1 MRILI
6 SGGAGFIGSHLC
18 DYLLKKR
25 NKVICLDNLLTG
37 RKENI
42 VHLLKNKN
50 FKFIKQDVSEKFSL
64 SGRVDAICHLASAAS
79 PKDYLKFPVETLKA
93 GSIGTLNLLRLAKKK
108 KAVFLLASTSEVYG
122 DPKISPQRE
131 DYWGNVNS
139 IGPRAVYDEAKR
151 FSEALVMAFYRKHS
165 LEIRIARIF
174 NTYGPRMKK
183 DDGRVIP
190 AFIDQALKN
199 KPLTVFGKG
208 NQTRSFCYVSDLIEG
223 LYKLLR
229 AKETGPINLGNSF
242 EMKIID
248 LAKLI
253 IKLTRSKSSLTYQV
267 LPIDDPKCRRPDI
280 KKAKKL
286 LSWQPEINLEQ
297 GLQKTITWF
306 K

>member
-1 MRILI
+1 M
-6 SGGAGFIGSHLC
+6 
-18 DYLLKKR
+18 
-25 NKVICLDNLLTG
+25 
-37 RKENI
+37 
-42 VHLLKNKN
+42 
-50 FKFIKQDVSEKFSL
+50 
-64 SGRVDAICHLASAAS
+64 
-79 PKDYLKFPVETLKA
+79 ETLKA
-93 GSIGTLNLLRLAKKK
+93 GSIGTFNLLKLAKKK
-108 KAVFLLASTSEVYG
+108 KAIFLLASTSEVYG

-139 IGPRAVYDEAKR
+139 IGPRSCYDEAKR
-151 FSEALVMAFYRKHS
+151 FSEALVMAFYRKYN
-165 LEIRIARIF
+165 LKTRIARIF
-174 NTYGPRMKK
+174 NTHGPRMKK

-223 LYKLLR
+223 MYKLLR
-229 AKETGPINLGNSF
+229 SKEIQPVNLGNPF

-253 IKLTRSKSSLTYQV
+253 IKLTKSKSFLAYQP
-267 LPIDDPKCRRPDI
+267 LPVDDPKCRCPDI

-286 LSWQPEINLEQ
+286 LNWQPKIGLED
-297 GLQKTITWF
+297 GLQKTIAWF